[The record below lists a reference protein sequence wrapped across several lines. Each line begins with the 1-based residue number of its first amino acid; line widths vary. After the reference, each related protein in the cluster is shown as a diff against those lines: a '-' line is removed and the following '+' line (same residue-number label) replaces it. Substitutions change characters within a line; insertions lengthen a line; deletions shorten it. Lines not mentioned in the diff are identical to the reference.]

1 MLNAEET
8 LFYLRKAKAGDLGAK
23 ETLLGNNV
31 LLIKSIV
38 KRFTNKGV
46 EYDDL
51 YQLGCVGFLKAI
63 KNFDEKFG
71 VVFSTYAV
79 PMIIGEIK
87 RFLRDDGSIKVSRI
101 IKSQARNINR
111 FIEEKCTDGGEP
123 PTLDEIC
130 AALNME
136 REDVVLALDSSK
148 IPLSLSET
156 VDDGSGDKSIE
167 LIDKIPSS
175 EKEDDMIDKILL
187 KSMIERL
194 PERERKVIIMRYYRD
209 NTQSEI
215 AEALGVSQ
223 VQISRIENKIIKQFK
238 SQL

>member
-1 MLNAEET
+1 MN
-8 LFYLRKAKAGDLGAK
+8 
-23 ETLLGNNV
+23 NNV

-38 KRFTNKGV
+38 KRFIGKGV

-87 RFLRDDGSIKVSRI
+87 RFLRDDGTIKISRI
-101 IKSQARNINR
+101 IKSQAQTINR
-111 FIEEKCTDGGEP
+111 YVQERSASGGEP

-136 REDVVLALDSSK
+136 REDVVLALDSTK
-148 IPLSLSET
+148 MPLSLHES
-156 VDDGSGDKSIE
+156 VDDGSGEKGVE
-167 LIDKIPSS
+167 LIDKIPSP
-175 EKEDDMIDKILL
+175 EKEDDMVDKILL
-187 KSMIERL
+187 KSLIEKL
-194 PERERKVIIMRYYRD
+194 PEREKKVIIMRYYRD

-238 SQL
+238 TEL

>member
-148 IPLSLSET
+148 MPLSLSET

>member
-8 LFYLRKAKAGDLGAK
+8 VLYLRKAKAGDADAK
-23 ETLLGNNV
+23 EILLQNNV
-31 LLIKSIV
+31 LLIKSII
-38 KRFTNKGV
+38 KRFKNKGV
-46 EYDDL
+46 DYDDL

-79 PMIIGEIK
+79 PMIIGEVK
-87 RFLRDDGSIKVSRI
+87 RFLRDDGTIKVSRM
-101 IKSQARNINR
+101 IKSQATLINR
-111 FIEEKCTDGGEP
+111 YIQSRNAENGEA

-130 AALNME
+130 SALNME
-136 REDVVLALDSSK
+136 REDVVLALDSAK
-148 IPLSLSET
+148 MPLSLSGT
-156 VDDGSGDKSIE
+156 IDDGSDDKKVE
-167 LIDKIPSS
+167 LVDKLPSN
-175 EKEDDMIDKILL
+175 EREDDMVDKILL
-187 KSMIERL
+187 RSMIEKL

-238 SQL
+238 SQI

>member
-148 IPLSLSET
+148 MPLSLSET

-223 VQISRIENKIIKQFK
+223 VQISRIENKIIKHFK

>member
-136 REDVVLALDSSK
+136 REEVVLALDSSK
-148 IPLSLSET
+148 MPLSLSET

>member
-101 IKSQARNINR
+101 IKS
-111 FIEEKCTDGGEP
+111 
-123 PTLDEIC
+123 
-130 AALNME
+130 
-136 REDVVLALDSSK
+136 
-148 IPLSLSET
+148 
-156 VDDGSGDKSIE
+156 
-167 LIDKIPSS
+167 
-175 EKEDDMIDKILL
+175 
-187 KSMIERL
+187 
-194 PERERKVIIMRYYRD
+194 
-209 NTQSEI
+209 
-215 AEALGVSQ
+215 
-223 VQISRIENKIIKQFK
+223 
-238 SQL
+238 

>member
-148 IPLSLSET
+148 MPLSLSET

-175 EKEDDMIDKILL
+175 EKEVDIIDKILL

>member
-1 MLNAEET
+1 MLNAEKT

-148 IPLSLSET
+148 MPLSLSET

>member
-8 LFYLRKAKAGDLGAK
+8 ILYLRKAKAGDADAK
-23 ETLLGNNV
+23 EILLQNNV
-31 LLIKSIV
+31 LLIKSII
-38 KRFTNKGV
+38 KRFKNKGV
-46 EYDDL
+46 DYDDL

-79 PMIIGEIK
+79 PMIIGEVK
-87 RFLRDDGSIKVSRI
+87 RFLRDDGTIKVSRM
-101 IKSQARNINR
+101 IKSQAILINR
-111 FIEEKCTDGGEP
+111 YIQSRNAENGET
-123 PTLDEIC
+123 PTLDEISI
-130 AALNME
+130 ALNME
-136 REDVVLALDSSK
+136 REDVVLALDSAK
-148 IPLSLSET
+148 MPLSLSGT
-156 VDDGSGDKSIE
+156 IDDGSDDKKVE
-167 LIDKIPSS
+167 LVDKLPSN
-175 EKEDDMIDKILL
+175 EREDDMVDKILL
-187 KSMIERL
+187 RSMIEKL

-238 SQL
+238 SQI

>member
-1 MLNAEET
+1 MLDAEKT
-8 LFYLRKAKAGDLGAK
+8 VYYLRKAKKGDK
-23 ETLLGNNV
+23 EAAAILLENNS
-31 LLIKSIV
+31 LLIKSIIR
-38 KRFTNKGV
+38 RFKNKGV

-79 PMIIGEIK
+79 PMILGEVK

-101 IKSQARNINR
+101 IKSQAAKINR
-111 FIEEKCTDGGEP
+111 FVEDYSGRNGETPSVEE
-123 PTLDEIC
+123 IS
-130 AALNME
+130 AALSIE
-136 REDVVLALDSSK
+136 KEDDILALDSSK
-148 IPLSLSET
+148 IPLSLYDSS
-156 VDDGSGDKSIE
+156 VDNGDDKKTE
-167 LIDKIPSS
+167 LIDRIPSD
-175 EKEDDMIDKILL
+175 EREDDMIDKILL

-194 PERERKVIIMRYYRD
+194 PPREKKIIIMRYYRD

-223 VQISRIENKIIKQFK
+223 VQISRIENKIIESFKKQI
-238 SQL
+238 

>member
-101 IKSQARNINR
+101 SKSQARNINR

-148 IPLSLSET
+148 MPLSLSET

>member
-1 MLNAEET
+1 
-8 LFYLRKAKAGDLGAK
+8 
-23 ETLLGNNV
+23 
-31 LLIKSIV
+31 
-38 KRFTNKGV
+38 
-46 EYDDL
+46 
-51 YQLGCVGFLKAI
+51 
-63 KNFDEKFG
+63 
-71 VVFSTYAV
+71 
-79 PMIIGEIK
+79 
-87 RFLRDDGSIKVSRI
+87 
-101 IKSQARNINR
+101 
-111 FIEEKCTDGGEP
+111 
-123 PTLDEIC
+123 
-130 AALNME
+130 ME

-148 IPLSLSET
+148 MPLSLSET

>member
-148 IPLSLSET
+148 MPLSLSET

-167 LIDKIPSS
+167 LIDNIPSP

>member
-1 MLNAEET
+1 MLNAEQT
-8 LFYLRKAKAGDLGAK
+8 LFYLRKAKEGDAGAK
-23 ETLLGNNV
+23 ETLMNNNV

-38 KRFTNKGV
+38 KRFIGKGV

-63 KNFDEKFG
+63 KNFDEKYG
-71 VVFSTYAV
+71 VVISTYAV

-87 RFLRDDGSIKVSRI
+87 RFLRDDGTIKISRI
-101 IKSQARNINR
+101 IKSQAQTINR
-111 FIEEKCTDGGEP
+111 YVQERSASGGEP

-136 REDVVLALDSSK
+136 REDVVLALDSTK
-148 IPLSLSET
+148 MPLSLHES
-156 VDDGSGDKSIE
+156 VDDGSGEKGVE
-167 LIDKIPSS
+167 LIDKIPSP
-175 EKEDDMIDKILL
+175 EKEDDMVDKILL
-187 KSMIERL
+187 KSLIEKL
-194 PERERKVIIMRYYRD
+194 PEREKKVIIMRYYRD

-238 SQL
+238 TEL

>member
-148 IPLSLSET
+148 MPLSLSET

-167 LIDKIPSS
+167 LIDKIHSS

>member
-8 LFYLRKAKAGDLGAK
+8 ILYLRKAKAGDADAK
-23 ETLLGNNV
+23 EILLQNNV
-31 LLIKSIV
+31 LLIKSII
-38 KRFTNKGV
+38 KRFKNKGV
-46 EYDDL
+46 DYDDL

-79 PMIIGEIK
+79 PMIIGEVK
-87 RFLRDDGSIKVSRI
+87 RFLRDDGTIKVSRM
-101 IKSQARNINR
+101 IKSQAILINR
-111 FIEEKCTDGGEP
+111 YIQSRNAENGET
-123 PTLDEIC
+123 PTLDEIS

-136 REDVVLALDSSK
+136 REDVVLALDSAK
-148 IPLSLSET
+148 MPLSLSGT
-156 VDDGSGDKSIE
+156 IDDGSDDKKVE
-167 LIDKIPSS
+167 LVDKLPSN
-175 EKEDDMIDKILL
+175 EREDDMVDKIFLR
-187 KSMIERL
+187 SMIERL

-238 SQL
+238 SQI

>member
-8 LFYLRKAKAGDLGAK
+8 ILYLRKAKAGDADAK
-23 ETLLGNNV
+23 EILLQNNV
-31 LLIKSIV
+31 LLIKSII
-38 KRFTNKGV
+38 KRFKNKGV
-46 EYDDL
+46 DYDDL

-79 PMIIGEIK
+79 PMIIGEVK
-87 RFLRDDGSIKVSRI
+87 RFLRDDGTIKVSRM
-101 IKSQARNINR
+101 IKSQAILINR
-111 FIEEKCTDGGEP
+111 YIQSRNAENGET
-123 PTLDEIC
+123 PTLDEISV
-130 AALNME
+130 ALNME

-148 IPLSLSET
+148 MPLSLSGT
-156 VDDGSGDKSIE
+156 IDDGSDDKKVE
-167 LIDKIPSS
+167 LVDKLPSN
-175 EKEDDMIDKILL
+175 EREDDMVDKILL
-187 KSMIERL
+187 RSMIEKL

-238 SQL
+238 SQI

>member
-123 PTLDEIC
+123 PTLYEIC

-148 IPLSLSET
+148 MPLSLSET

>member
-8 LFYLRKAKAGDLGAK
+8 ILYLRKAKAGDADAK
-23 ETLLGNNV
+23 EILLQNNV
-31 LLIKSIV
+31 LLIKSII
-38 KRFTNKGV
+38 KRFKNKGV
-46 EYDDL
+46 DYDDL

-79 PMIIGEIK
+79 PMIIGEVK
-87 RFLRDDGSIKVSRI
+87 RFLRDDGTIKVSRM
-101 IKSQARNINR
+101 IKSQAILINR
-111 FIEEKCTDGGEP
+111 YIQSRNAENGET
-123 PTLDEIC
+123 PTLDEIS

-136 REDVVLALDSSK
+136 REDVVLALDSAK
-148 IPLSLSET
+148 MPLSLSGT
-156 VDDGSGDKSIE
+156 IDDGSDDKKVE
-167 LIDKIPSS
+167 LVDKLPSN
-175 EKEDDMIDKILL
+175 EREDDMVDKIFLR
-187 KSMIERL
+187 SMIEKL

-238 SQL
+238 SQI

>member
-1 MLNAEET
+1 MLSAEESV
-8 LFYLRKAKAGDLGAK
+8 FYLRKAKQGDLKAK
-23 ETLLGNNV
+23 EVLLENND

-38 KRFTNKGV
+38 KRFRNKGV

-51 YQLGCVGFLKAI
+51 YQLGCMGFLKAI

-87 RFLRDDGSIKVSRI
+87 RFLRDDGTVKVSRI
-101 IKSQARNINR
+101 IKSQASKINA
-111 FIEEKCTDGGEP
+111 FIQSRSAEDGQA

-130 AALNME
+130 AALEMQ

-148 IPLSLSET
+148 LPLSLSES
-156 VDDGSGDKSIE
+156 VDDGTGDKKIE
-167 LIDKIPSS
+167 LIDKIPSD
-175 EKEDDMIDKILL
+175 EREEDMIDKLLL
-187 KSMIERL
+187 KTMIDGL
-194 PERERKVIIMRYYRD
+194 PERERKIIIMRYYRD

-215 AEALGVSQ
+215 ADALGVSQ

-238 SQL
+238 SQI

>member
-148 IPLSLSET
+148 MPLSLSET

-175 EKEDDMIDKILL
+175 EKEDDIIDKILL